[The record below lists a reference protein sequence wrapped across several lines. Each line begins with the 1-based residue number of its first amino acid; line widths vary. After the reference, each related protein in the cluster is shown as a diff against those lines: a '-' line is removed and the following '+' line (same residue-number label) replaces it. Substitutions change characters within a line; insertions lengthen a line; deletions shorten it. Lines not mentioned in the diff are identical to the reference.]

1 MTLCK
6 KITEQLEK
14 RENNYMNEMYNG
26 DISDKKL
33 IWKAFTQ
40 GMIESFADC
49 CLIAGA
55 VFFAASGAAT
65 LKRGFKKED
74 KQ

>member
-40 GMIESFADC
+40 GMMETFADS

-55 VFFAASGAAT
+55 VFFAASGASI
-65 LKRGFKKED
+65 LKRSFNKED
-74 KQ
+74 K

>member
-40 GMIESFADC
+40 GMMETFADS

-55 VFFAASGAAT
+55 VFFAASGASI
-65 LKRGFKKED
+65 LKRRFNKED
-74 KQ
+74 K

>member
-1 MTLCK
+1 MKCTMVILA
-6 KITEQLEK
+6 T
-14 RENNYMNEMYNG
+14 
-26 DISDKKL
+26 KKL

-40 GMIESFADC
+40 GMMESFADC